1 MTFLWAGISSAG
13 APGPYNGPEIGT
25 AAAPAG
31 RRLRS
36 PSSPSRSRKTHSH
49 GQRSL
54 ARAVSVC
61 AAAFFLVSTATL
73 TAGGCSSSRLGYVFS
88 SASWPT
94 EGGDFCRTGSL
105 GAEAHPPFVLRWTSD
120 AGIAPVGGLAALED
134 AVAGSFLRRTVAVYA
149 LDSGKTLW
157 KRNLR
162 TDIAS
167 GPTVSDGKLFVST
180 DIPEGKTYC
189 LNLKDGKALWSAETG
204 EVIGAPSAVPPSVFI
219 CTRSGRLMRLA
230 MADGSVEWSEHFA
243 QLAAC
248 SPGIAKDTVVSTT
261 LGDTVVAFSPS
272 TGRVLWRYDAGGA
285 QFGSPALCEGLCVF
299 STNEG
304 EAVCL
309 DLESGAEVWKKK
321 LGGRCMSS
329 PAIGDG
335 LAYFTDMGGRLSCFA
350 LSTGET
356 VWYKTL
362 DSPVKASPTVSSFFV
377 YTASLGGRVS
387 CFDRK
392 DGELLWSHD
401 LEEPLETPV
410 VLAEMFLIVVSAK
423 GKIYCFM
430 EDLG

>member
-1 MTFLWAGISSAG
+1 MTFPWAGISSADASGSDG
-13 APGPYNGPEIGT
+13 APALGI
-25 AAAPAG
+25 AAVPAG
-31 RRLRS
+31 RRPGSFSSLPKTRKPRRPGPRTLR
-36 PSSPSRSRKTHSH
+36 
-49 GQRSL
+49 
-54 ARAVSVC
+54 RAVSLCV
-61 AAAFFLVSTATL
+61 AAFWIASTAL
-73 TAGGCSSSRLGYVFS
+73 LAAGGCSSSRLGYVFS

-120 AGIAPVGGLAALED
+120 AGLAPVGNLAALED

-167 GPTVSDGKLFVST
+167 GPTIAEGKLFVST

-189 LNLKDGKALWSAETG
+189 LNLEDGKALWSADTG

-230 MADGSVEWSEHFA
+230 MADGSVEWSARFA

-248 SPGIAKDTVVSTT
+248 SPGIGEETAVSTT

-285 QFGSPALCEGLCVF
+285 QFGSPALCEGFCVF

-309 DLESGAEVWKKK
+309 DLDTGAQVWKKK

-356 VWYKTL
+356 VWHKTL
-362 DSPVKASPTVSSFFV
+362 DSPMKASPTVSSLFV

-387 CFDRK
+387 CFDRR
-392 DGELLWSHD
+392 DGELLWSRD
-401 LEEPLETPV
+401 LEETLETPA